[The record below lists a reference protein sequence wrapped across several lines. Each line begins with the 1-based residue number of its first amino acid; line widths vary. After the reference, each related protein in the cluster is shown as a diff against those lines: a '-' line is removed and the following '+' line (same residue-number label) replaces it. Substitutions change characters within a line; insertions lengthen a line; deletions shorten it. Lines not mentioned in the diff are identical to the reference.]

1 MSALQNLVKKVI
13 LLLSAL
19 GLMLAFSGCSAS
31 DASKQKAPEKVTNIA
46 IGTDGA
52 DATQVSLTNNT
63 GKSIKEV
70 SIKKTGDEAF
80 SKLAFTKGTEFKDKE
95 MATLYVPAEYVKA
108 PADEVEKDGD
118 PDAAKVN
125 HRPLIDLLL
134 NASEEEKYEV
144 NQLPIETLKAL
155 KKTELRFDADSKLIY
170 FAGETKDGEKFD
182 TLESQKA
189 LKAAAEKAEAEKAEK
204 QKTDERDKA
213 ATEKEASK
221 KTESGKKVAEKATTQ
236 KAPKTTRTQKQKAPA
251 NKQKPKPAG
260 KISQSSNIKQE
271 SNPCK
276 GEGDPGWR

>member
-1 MSALQNLVKKVI
+1 MSALQNMVKKVI

-46 IGTDGA
+46 IGADGV

-144 NQLPIETLKAL
+144 NQLPIETLKTL
-155 KKTELRFDADSKLIY
+155 TKTELRFDTDLKLIY

-189 LKAAAEKAEAEKAEK
+189 LKAAAKKAEAEKQE
-204 QKTDERDKA
+204 TDETDKA
-213 ATEKEASK
+213 ASEQEASK
-221 KTESGKKVAEKATTQ
+221 KTESGKKVTEKSTTQ

-260 KISQSSNIKQE
+260 KQSQSSNIKQE
-271 SNPCK
+271 SNPCE
-276 GEGDPGWR
+276 GQGDPGWR

>member
-1 MSALQNLVKKVI
+1 MVKKVI

-46 IGTDGA
+46 IGTDEAG
-52 DATQVSLTNNT
+52 ATQVSLTNNT

-80 SKLAFTKGTEFKDKE
+80 SKLAFTKGAEFKDKA

-134 NASEEEKYEV
+134 NVSEEEKYEV
-144 NQLPIETLKAL
+144 NQLPIETLKTL
-155 KKTELRFDADSKLIY
+155 TKTELRFDTDSKLIY

-189 LKAAAEKAEAEKAEK
+189 LKAAAEKVEAEKAEAEK
-204 QKTDERDKA
+204 QETDETDKA
-213 ATEKEASK
+213 ASEQEASK
-221 KTESGKKVAEKATTQ
+221 KTESGKKVTEKSTTQ
-236 KAPKTTRTQKQKAPA
+236 KAPKPTRTQKQKAPA
-251 NKQKPKPAG
+251 NKQKPKPTG
-260 KISQSSNIKQE
+260 KKSQSSNIKQE
-271 SNPCK
+271 SNPCE
-276 GEGDPGWR
+276 GQGDPGWR